1 MKKTTIVLSIWTFI
15 CVGLAIVQSC
25 DPCDDGPF
33 NFGLASIDAE
43 PKRITGIELLGT
55 YQTAYYTIETY
66 ATETNGIRYDSIGID
81 IFNTIE
87 QIALHTKMD
96 FFNSAFACSPA
107 SNYELLADMTITS
120 SQDYIDNYPAGYDLK
135 EIMSIREGYQLEG
148 SYIPT
153 YLSNAELKEG
163 NLFLTFEFPP
173 SQTRTHD
180 ITITY
185 RLFDGREFKVLVP
198 GLKIIG

>member
-1 MKKTTIVLSIWTFI
+1 MKKITIVLSIWTFI

-55 YQTAYYTIETY
+55 FQTAYYTIETY

-96 FFNSAFACSPA
+96 FFISAFACSPA
-107 SNYELLADMTITS
+107 SNYELLADLTITS
-120 SQDYIDNYPAGYDLK
+120 SQDYIDNYPAGHDLK

-185 RLFDGREFKVLVP
+185 KLFDGREFKVLVP

>member
-1 MKKTTIVLSIWTFI
+1 MKKIVIVLSTWTLLWL
-15 CVGLAIVQSC
+15 GLALVQAC
-25 DPCDDGPF
+25 DPCDYGPY

-43 PKRITGIELLGT
+43 VKRITGIELLGT

-66 ATETNGIRYDSIGID
+66 ATSTKGIRYDSIGID
-81 IFNTIE
+81 LFNTIK
-87 QIALHTKMD
+87 QIAFDTNID
-96 FFNSAFACSPA
+96 FLNSAFACSPA
-107 SNYELLADMTITS
+107 TNYELLADMTITS
-120 SQDYIDNYPAGYDLK
+120 SEDYIDNYPAGHDLK

-153 YLSNAELKEG
+153 YLSYAELKEG

-173 SQTRTHD
+173 SQTRTHN

-185 RLFDGREFKVLVP
+185 RLFDGREFKILVS
-198 GLKIIG
+198 GLKILG

>member
-1 MKKTTIVLSIWTFI
+1 MKNITIVLSTWTVI
-15 CVGLAIVQSC
+15 CIGLAIVQSC

-33 NFGLASIDAE
+33 KFGLASIDAT

-55 YQTAYYTIETY
+55 NQTAYYTIETY
-66 ATETNGIRYDSIGID
+66 ATEPNGIRYDSIGID
-81 IFNTIE
+81 IFNTLE
-87 QIALHTKMD
+87 QLALHTKMD
-96 FFNSAFACSPA
+96 FFTSAFACSPA
-107 SNYELLADMTITS
+107 TNYDLLADMSITS
-120 SQDYIDNYPAGYDLK
+120 TQDYNDNYPAGRDLK
-135 EIMSIREGYQLEG
+135 EIMSIREGYRLEG
-148 SYIPT
+148 SDIPT

-185 RLFDGREFKVLVP
+185 RLFDGREFKVFVP